1 MCHIFFIH
9 SSVNE
14 HLGCFHVW
22 AIVNSAAINIRVH
35 VSFGIMVFSRYMPM
49 SGVAGSYGSS
59 IFSFLRNLYTVL
71 HSDWTN
77 PLSYKHYKRVPISS
91 HSLQHFLFVGF
102 LIMAI
107 QTSVRWYLI
116 VVLICIFL
124 VISDV
129 EHFSCAS
136 WPSVCFLWRNVY
148 LGLLFIFLIGLFVIL
163 ILSYMSCLYILEIS
177 PLCVASFA
185 NIFSHS
191 VIFFGLVYGFL
202 CCAKT
207 FKFN

>member
-1 MCHIFFIH
+1 MNNGI
-9 SSVNE
+9 
-14 HLGCFHVW
+14 
-22 AIVNSAAINIRVH
+22 H
-35 VSFGIMVFSRYMPM
+35 VSFSILVSSGYMSRNGI
-49 SGVAGSYGSS
+49 AGSYGSS

-163 ILSYMSCLYILEIS
+163 ILSYMSCLHMLDINPLSVIS
-177 PLCVASFA
+177 LA
-185 NIFSHS
+185 NIFSH
-191 VIFFGLVYGFL
+191 
-202 CCAKT
+202 
-207 FKFN
+207 